1 MKRLILFMLLCVFA
15 LPVLAQ
21 DDAVSITAPT
31 TGSDV
36 FGTVVITG
44 TVNPA
49 DLQSYFLEVSVYG
62 EAEPHWTPV
71 TLLSA
76 TPVTAGVLAE
86 WPTQMLSDGAY
97 ALRLH
102 VVLRSGESLYTV
114 VEPLNVVN
122 ANQPIPTVSAAPE
135 IVPRPNPVNTL
146 PVPLGGHVLYF
157 SDDTQ
162 AAMTEMGM
170 TWVKWQIKYQ
180 MDDTNILN
188 VVRDRINWSH
198 EAGLN
203 VLLSITGEVGELTT
217 LGDDYYPVFA
227 DFLGQVAALS
237 PDAIEVWNE
246 MNLDRE
252 WPRGRISA
260 TAYAQMLGPAYEAI
274 KAVDPQVMVI
284 TGALAPT
291 GFFGGCSG
299 NGCDDGPYYQ
309 AMASAGVADYAD
321 CIGVHYNEGIISPRQ
336 LGGDPRVPDY
346 PTRYFKS
353 MTDRA
358 AYPFR
363 NLDIPMCYTEL
374 GYLTPE
380 GYGPL
385 PGGFAWAS
393 GTTLA
398 EQAEWLAEAVNL
410 AGDDSRIAMVIVW
423 NVDFDGYESDPQAG
437 YAIIRQDG
445 TCPAC
450 DTIAALRSE

>member
-1 MKRLILFMLLCVFA
+1 MFIMLFVVA
-15 LPVLAQ
+15 LPTLAQ
-21 DDAVSITAPT
+21 DAAVAITAPAAA
-31 TGSDV
+31 SDV
-36 FGTVVITG
+36 FGTVAVTG
-44 TVNPA
+44 TANPA
-49 DLQSYFLEVSVYG
+49 DLQSYFLEVSAYG
-62 EAEPHWTPV
+62 EAEPHWIPV
-71 TLLSA
+71 TLLA
-76 TPVTAGVLAE
+76 TTPVVAGTLAE
-86 WPTQMLSDGAY
+86 WPTAMLADGAY
-97 ALRLH
+97 SLRLH
-102 VVLRSGESLYTV
+102 VVLRSGESQYAL

-122 ANQPIPTVSAAPE
+122 AAQPVPTVSAAPE
-135 IVPRPNPVNTL
+135 VVPRPNPVNTL

-157 SDDTQ
+157 SDDTK
-162 AAMTEMGM
+162 AAMSEMGM

-198 EAGLN
+198 EAGFN
-203 VLLSITGEVGELTT
+203 VLLSITGEVSELTA

-227 DFLGQVAALS
+227 EFLGQVAALS

-260 TAYAQMLGPAYEAI
+260 SAYAQMLQPAYAAI

-346 PTRYFKS
+346 PTRYFRP

-398 EQAEWLAEAVNL
+398 EQAEWLGEAVGL
-410 AGDDSRIAMVIVW
+410 AGEDERIALVIVW
-423 NVDFDGYESDPQAG
+423 NMDFDGYDRDPQAG
-437 YAIIRQDG
+437 YAIIRGDG

-450 DTIAALRSE
+450 ATIAALRSE